1 MMLAFGQ
8 LGFAPQIFWS
18 MSPLE
23 LQAALDGLCGGG
35 ADAAA
40 LQNLSRNDFEA
51 LIAQFP
57 D

>member
-23 LQAALDGLCGGG
+23 LQAALDGLCGGE
-35 ADAAA
+35 DAAA

>member
-1 MMLAFGQ
+1 MMLAFGP